1 MTNPE
6 NGHPYPKFRK
16 GQEVYFFDYD
26 ETRIVKGVIK
36 ELVAYEKDNLYNLEI
51 ESWKYSVYTPLNNGK
66 EMSWTQRYE
75 WQLYPTYHDCIERQ
89 ITCYKYRIENN
100 SMNFDQKT
108 QGLWLDFQ
116 RGKRP

>member
-1 MTNPE
+1 MNPE
-6 NGHPYPKFRK
+6 NGYPQPKFRK

-26 ETRIVKGVIK
+26 NTRIVKGVIK

-51 ESWKYSVYTPLNNGK
+51 ESWKYRVFTPLDNGN
-66 EMSWTQRYE
+66 EMSWTQLYE

-89 ITCYKYRIENN
+89 MTCYKYRIENN
-100 SMNFDQKT
+100 TMQFDQKT

>member
-1 MTNPE
+1 MNPE

-66 EMSWTQRYE
+66 EMSWTQLYE